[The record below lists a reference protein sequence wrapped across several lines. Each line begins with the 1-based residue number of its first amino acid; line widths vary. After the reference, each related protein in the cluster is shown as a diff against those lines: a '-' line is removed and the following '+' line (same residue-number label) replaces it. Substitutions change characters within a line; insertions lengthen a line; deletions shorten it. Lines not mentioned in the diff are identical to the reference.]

1 MYQGIYSLPDVLCV
15 SSNNPVDWMVVYYHL
30 VMTNT
35 PSDGGSYIVGS
46 RRDIEYR
53 TQRDTPTLQ
62 MDIDPFDDFDE

>member
-30 VMTNT
+30 VMTNIS
-35 PSDGGSYIVGS
+35 SDGDSYIVGS

-53 TQRDTPTLQ
+53 SQRDVSILQ
-62 MDIDPFDDFDE
+62 MDTDLFDGFEE